1 MEPLI
6 SSEESD
12 IFRAAVA
19 GVKRQ
24 GPVAHARH
32 RPVAPKPRP
41 RSREADERAVLE
53 ELRYGPVEPDP
64 VDSVEAL
71 SYRAPGI
78 QDKVWKRLQRGTYR
92 LQAELDLHGMNRECA
107 RAEVAAFIGDC
118 RDGGIRCVRI
128 IHGKGLRSPNSGP
141 VIRSLLD
148 GWLRRREDVLAFC
161 AARPHDGGT
170 GAVYVLLKS
179 LSQARNKHRS

>member
-1 MEPLI
+1 MKPLI

-19 GVKRQ
+19 GVKQ
-24 GPVAHARH
+24 H
-32 RPVAPKPRP
+32 RPVAHVRYRPAAPKPHP
-41 RSREADERAVLE
+41 RSRDADERAVLE
-53 ELRYGPVEPDP
+53 ELRHGPVEPDP

-71 SYRAPGI
+71 SYRGPGI
-78 QDKVWKRLQRGTYR
+78 QNKVWKRLQRGSYK
-92 LQAELDLHGMNRECA
+92 LQAELDLHGMNRDSA
-107 RAEVAAFIGDC
+107 RTEVAAFINDC
-118 RDGGIRCVRI
+118 RGRGIRCVRI
-128 IHGKGLRSPNSGP
+128 IHGKGLRSPNTGP

-170 GAVYVLLKS
+170 GAVYVLLKV
-179 LSQARNKHRS
+179 LSQA